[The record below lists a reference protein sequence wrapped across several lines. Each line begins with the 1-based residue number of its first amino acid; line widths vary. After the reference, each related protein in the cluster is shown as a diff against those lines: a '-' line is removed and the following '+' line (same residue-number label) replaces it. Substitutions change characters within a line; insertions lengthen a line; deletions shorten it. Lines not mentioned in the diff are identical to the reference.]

1 MQTYTNGTPG
11 SKAPSTLRVLQLAI
25 VQDGLQSL
33 YTGISAS
40 ILRQMS
46 YSLVRL
52 GSYDVIK
59 QSLAGDS
66 PPKASQLLFAAG
78 LAGGLGGIAGNPAGI
93 GSLKRDVTV
102 SNEWTKQTFS

>member
-1 MQTYTNGTPG
+1 MQTLAKGTPG
-11 SKAPSTLRVLQLAI
+11 SKPPSTLRVLQLAV

-52 GSYDVIK
+52 GTYDVIK

-66 PPKASQLLFAAG
+66 PPKTSHLLLAAG
-78 LAGGLGGIAGNPAGI
+78 LAGGLGGVAGNPAGMV
-93 GSLKRDVTV
+93 DAEAT
-102 SNEWTKQTFS
+102 Q